1 MDRFLVKKRRISYQE
16 EQDVEEQ
23 SGLSPSH
30 NLMPVDEPA
39 EDQQSTSTSVDN
51 VNSSS
56 HDIGYYLQNISSS
69 NDHSKYIILTQHWT
83 PEKTYQFP
91 TSSHIKRGRE
101 ELRRVNH
108 GHFEKYPWLVF
119 SEFKQGLFCKYCA
132 VFCHGKK
139 AGGQNTVPLRKLV
152 SEPLNKY
159 AKLSGKDGDLESHNS
174 NEYHKKAELDS
185 KNYIKI
191 FENPDLKILSLS
203 LRYVYQD
210 VIREDFV
217 GFIDLHKANYSH
229 VDVDPEVEPVI
240 TGEILGQT
248 VVNFMI
254 FLGLKTNNCVGISC
268 DGCSVNMSEMRGAV
282 TEIQKVATNSIMCGC
297 KNHALNLS
305 ISKCNKVQHVR
316 NALGTI
322 KEVTSFFN
330 SSGKRNSVLKKVLGH
345 QMRGYCETRWV
356 ERHEAVL
363 EFTEDMPKIA
373 EALKCISQWRD
384 STTSSKARA
393 LLCSISTCDFII
405 TMHCLSDTADV
416 TCGLSKYLQ
425 TEAIDVCSAK
435 SKIDNM
441 MKTIQNKRDKTN
453 EFFLLIF
460 SSAEKTMDA
469 MDVQMRVPR
478 IVRKQVN
485 RPNYTLLTGDNQRS
499 QVSKYWET
507 AVYIPI
513 LDNLITDL
521 TSRFSDESLDCYK
534 LNILVPSTLD
544 SVSNVKSSFES
555 ICDKYSSVLSIKK
568 ETMLM
573 KILNEIC
580 SLKNM
585 VNYNVF
591 KEISTPMTCF
601 QNLDEHNYP
610 ILKSLVQILLTLPI
624 SIATAERSFSTLR
637 RLKSWMRTRMT
648 EDRLTGLALM
658 NVHRDIEVDIGHQ

>member
-51 VNSSS
+51 
-56 HDIGYYLQNISSS
+56 
-69 NDHSKYIILTQHWT
+69 
-83 PEKTYQFP
+83 
-91 TSSHIKRGRE
+91 
-101 ELRRVNH
+101 
-108 GHFEKYPWLVF
+108 
-119 SEFKQGLFCKYCA
+119 
-132 VFCHGKK
+132 K

-185 KNYIKI
+185 KNCIKI
-191 FENPDLKILSLS
+191 FEDPDLKIVNRLDQNRKEQVAQNRLRLVPIIKTILLHGKQNIPLRGHRDDGNLMESADNPVENDGNFRTLLRFRIDSGDTQLAEHLKSSGANATYISKTTANDLINCCGEEILDEIKQRVSKVKFYSILFDETTDASHTSQLSLS
-203 LRYVYQD
+203 LRYVYKD

-254 FLGLKTNNCVGISC
+254 FLGLNTNNCVGISC

-485 RPNYTLLTGDNQRS
+485 RPNYTLLTGDN
-499 QVSKYWET
+499 
-507 AVYIPI
+507 
-513 LDNLITDL
+513 
-521 TSRFSDESLDCYK
+521 
-534 LNILVPSTLD
+534 
-544 SVSNVKSSFES
+544 
-555 ICDKYSSVLSIKK
+555 
-568 ETMLM
+568 
-573 KILNEIC
+573 
-580 SLKNM
+580 
-585 VNYNVF
+585 
-591 KEISTPMTCF
+591 
-601 QNLDEHNYP
+601 
-610 ILKSLVQILLTLPI
+610 
-624 SIATAERSFSTLR
+624 
-637 RLKSWMRTRMT
+637 
-648 EDRLTGLALM
+648 
-658 NVHRDIEVDIGHQ
+658 